1 MTGQDTSARLAHYLE
16 RLSSVTGSEPSLREV
31 PPVDPGAG
39 RVLAIVYADV
49 PGTGYVT
56 GFSYGLSLSG
66 EPAPGGREL
75 SMTVRSGDAEWS
87 MVPARMVAALRGRH
101 SFERGKALGYAG
113 RLAEDTAMTSVL
125 LAEPPI
131 RRLAD
136 PLDLGSEDSAPDGRD
151 MVEMVGVYPIY
162 ASERDLVYAAGF
174 DALWSLDWDRFD
186 PARLPVA

>member
-1 MTGQDTSARLAHYLE
+1 MTGQDTSARLARYLGC
-16 RLSSVTGSEPSLREV
+16 LSSVTGSEPSLREV
-31 PPVDPGAG
+31 TSVDPGAG
-39 RVLAIVYADV
+39 RVLAVVCTDV

-75 SMTVRSGDAEWS
+75 VLTVRSRDAGWA
-87 MVPARMVAALRGRH
+87 MVPARMVAALCGRH
-101 SFERGKALGYAG
+101 SFERGRALGHAG

-131 RRLAD
+131 RRLTE
-136 PLDLGSEDSAPDGRD
+136 PLDLGSGDSAPDGL
-151 MVEMVGVYPIY
+151 EIVGVYPIY
-162 ASERDLVYAAGF
+162 ASERDLVHAAGF

-186 PARLPVA
+186 PARPPVA